1 LTRWTNM
8 VLFIHGVRG
17 SFTLKPVFWVNLR
30 ESCGSRKFPSVVLI
44 AGIALNEDSKKILH
58 H

>member
-1 LTRWTNM
+1 M